1 MSWVGHS
8 LVSGFFYTSPE
19 GSENLDFGG
28 PAQAKNAFTIWCDTH
43 KDNEMEIYKKEC
55 AATGKE
61 YTFFGFNG
69 NLYKI
74 FKEKVVGEA
83 LEKLKQQEAESKAQH
98 QAALE
103 PWQKT
108 DQYLKYKNAHTLHL
122 KKKEIKSAKKQAK
135 DDGMPQKPQT
145 AFFLYCNEHRSDVQ
159 AQLKAAKGAAFKI
172 SMVTTEMAKKWGEL
186 PQETKQKYID
196 MNAKAKEEYETKME
210 AYKQTD
216 GYKSFQATVDKAAT
230 AQKEKLKRAREEVK
244 GEKQARKRQAKE
256 MTATATEPEAAAMQV
271 PEAAPVVAAPMV
283 VQP

>member
-1 MSWVGHS
+1 MVGR
-8 LVSGFFYTSPE
+8 GGPKME
-19 GSENLDFGG
+19 DFGG